1 MNDNEIKNY
10 KNNKKKIIFSVLSV
24 IFIILFLLCIIKCG
38 NSQKDSNSFEN
49 GHHYYIEKRFKSQK
63 NQLNKNQKD
72 EKTAANSN
80 TFITDENVKNEIL
93 EESVESENE
102 NEILEIEK
110 QKKVAQERELE
121 EKEREKERGLIR
133 TSRNAQGK
141 HSESYASRVFFYR
154 KNGRNAEER

>member
-24 IFIILFLLCIIKCG
+24 IFIILFLLCIFKCG

-72 EKTAANSN
+72 EIPAANSN

-121 EKEREKERGLIR
+121 
-133 TSRNAQGK
+133 
-141 HSESYASRVFFYR
+141 
-154 KNGRNAEER
+154 